1 MPDLGA
7 VARSYGLTP
16 AEARVTEQLLA
27 GAGSLSE
34 VAATLDVSLRTVK
47 THLSQVFAKTG
58 VSRQA
63 DLIALMHRMTPL
75 AR

>member
-1 MPDLGA
+1 
-7 VARSYGLTP
+7 
-16 AEARVTEQLLA
+16 LA